1 METECSKKIL
11 GLNLVWKYRSV
22 LFMCRPKKLSCGTST
37 MDRSDPRKGGQ
48 SSWLQIWW
56 NLLRGKEA
64 TKHPY
69 CPRFFRS
76 FLPPLPQGGGSS
88 CLSRLSACDMS
99 DLSHCRAPSCLLAKL
114 AKGNSLQTPII
125 IIGTILVNKSICCGP
140 QQDREYPCSL
150 YFNTVC
156 PLQQSSNQHPS
167 CFSFFKTWE
176 TFYGTSTVS
185 QLCWSDSHSREC
197 NSLYSKDPARHLV
210 INHCFHITITIIVII
225 TITIGFWYNII
236 ISLQLRARLSP
247 CN

>member
-37 MDRSDPRKGGQ
+37 MDRCDPRKGGQ

-114 AKGNSLQTPII
+114 TKENSHQILLII
-125 IIGTILVNKSICCGP
+125 IETLHRVNKSIYVVDLSRIGKIP
-140 QQDREYPCSL
+140 ALSIL
-150 YFNTVC
+150 TLSV
-156 PLQQSSNQHPS
+156 
-167 CFSFFKTWE
+167 
-176 TFYGTSTVS
+176 
-185 QLCWSDSHSREC
+185 LCNYE
-197 NSLYSKDPARHLV
+197 
-210 INHCFHITITIIVII
+210 
-225 TITIGFWYNII
+225 
-236 ISLQLRARLSP
+236 
-247 CN
+247 